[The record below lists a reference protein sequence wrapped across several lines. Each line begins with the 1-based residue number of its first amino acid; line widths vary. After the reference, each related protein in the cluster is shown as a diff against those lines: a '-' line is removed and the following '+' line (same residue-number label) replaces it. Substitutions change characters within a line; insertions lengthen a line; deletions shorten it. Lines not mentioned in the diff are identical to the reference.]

1 MPEPRASPLNLPVEF
16 ALRRSLAE
24 KSSLLPPNTPTN
36 ATYALL
42 PKFVTIKGTLGEPK
56 SDLNELALG
65 GLLLKSGVGIAEK
78 LGVKVDPKTGNLLQG
93 VGNLLT
99 GQKPATTNQPS
110 TNAAPKLNP
119 LDLFKKK

>member
-1 MPEPRASPLNLPVEF
+1 M
-16 ALRRSLAE
+16 
-24 KSSLLPPNTPTN
+24 
-36 ATYALL
+36 
-42 PKFVTIKGTLGEPK
+42 
-56 SDLNELALG
+56 NELALG

-99 GQKPATTNQPS
+99 GQTPATTNQPS
-110 TNAAPKLNP
+110 TNTPPRLNP